1 MIRPSGW
8 STAAPFREWAISTA
22 SSGVSTRRID
32 AFRRALEILE
42 PLHTARPADGEVRR
56 ALALTRT
63 RLGDLLVRRGQN
75 DQAEP
80 LYRRHCSL
88 QEAQAAVNP
97 APEDHWL
104 LARTLKSQADLL
116 RRKGDFTGARPIY
129 LEAITALEK
138 ATAPPLHRARSA
150 TTWL

>member
-1 MIRPSGW
+1 MPFAVPW
-8 STAAPFREWAISTA
+8 S
-22 SSGVSTRRID
+22 
-32 AFRRALEILE
+32 ILE
-42 PLHTARPADGEVRR
+42 PLHAARPADGEVRR

-80 LYRRHCSL
+80 LYREALQL
-88 QEAQAAVNP
+88 QEAQAAAPNP
-97 APEDHWL
+97 AAEDRWL

-129 LEAITALEK
+129 QQAIAALER
-138 ATAPPLHRARSA
+138 PPPPPPR
-150 TTWL
+150 